1 MNFNKDF
8 SKKAIRALNAKGY
21 HIIGVQAIPMDETDK
36 YFTGIGYKFSNG
48 QIKTFKEVL
57 EMIL

>member
-8 SKKAIRALNAKGY
+8 SKKTIRALNAKGY
-21 HIIGVQAIPMDETDK
+21 YIIGVQAIPMDETDK
-36 YFTGIGYKFSNG
+36 YFTGTGYKFSNG

-57 EMIL
+57 EIL

>member
-36 YFTGIGYKFSNG
+36 YFTGIARKITPFR
-48 QIKTFKEVL
+48 V
-57 EMIL
+57 